1 MSYIFIDESG
11 DLGTKESSSNYFVI
25 AGIKVDDYKKLD
37 RIISKTRRNSK
48 NNIGFANEIKGTNT
62 PEYIKRNILK
72 SLNKIEYESF
82 FIIFNKIYR
91 YKIDFN
97 YDNNFLYDIL
107 VSQLANL
114 INIDDPTFVFMDKYK
129 NKIEENNKL
138 NSKFLYNL
146 NNFKNYPIVINNVNS
161 FSFKGI
167 QIADLLS
174 WSAFQCVEYKNSE
187 YLSLIKN
194 KTIKR
199 VFED

>member
-1 MSYIFIDESG
+1 M
-11 DLGTKESSSNYFVI
+11 
-25 AGIKVDDYKKLD
+25 
-37 RIISKTRRNSK
+37 
-48 NNIGFANEIKGTNT
+48 
-62 PEYIKRNILK
+62 
-72 SLNKIEYESF
+72 
-82 FIIFNKIYR
+82 
-91 YKIDFN
+91 
-97 YDNNFLYDIL
+97 YDIL